1 MEASQEPT
9 ALANTAPS
17 RPQFGRVAL
26 PAIGYWQG
34 PRRMVTTVMTPVALV
49 DQAGERENW
58 DPLQGTGTNRKEDKK
73 HRKDIAEYLTDNDD
87 YVLGAILVYLDPKD
101 ADFVPDNPDSDE
113 SRNGVPVM
121 GTLYYRPG
129 AKFMI
134 GDGGHRT
141 GAYTDVVTAHRE
153 VDDEVFQRMMR
164 NGQPLIIVLDGDKT
178 NRARDF
184 VTLQNNAKP
193 LNQSVAQSMN
203 RSEALNK
210 VLIEQVIKG
219 DAVPVF
225 GGGGRVEFL
234 ADSPGKLSAKIASY
248 KVIRYTSG
256 TLLIG
261 TSHRSAKGWADAVA
275 LEMARGQ
282 RGECRPVDDLIEF
295 WKGYGNIPAV
305 KSALNIEGGIALLRA
320 DTWLTSGSLLYA
332 IAAAVRQV
340 RQQGVSI
347 TDAFTALNRFD
358 FTRASNSLHGTLVDP
373 PTQERQKD
381 GTVKDKAAAV
391 RTGREAWESAAD
403 MLANFIR
410 TPSSDSGVDDNQR
423 LGELN
428 AAMADVARN

>member
-1 MEASQEPT
+1 MEATYESP
-9 ALANTAPS
+9 APAPAPATRP

-58 DPLQGTGTNRKEDKK
+58 DPLHGTGTNRKEDKK
-73 HRKDIAEYLTDNDD
+73 HRKDIAEYLSSEED
-87 YVLGAILVYLDPKD
+87 YVIGAILAYLDPKD
-101 ADFVPDNPDSDE
+101 ADFVPDEPDGDDSK
-113 SRNGVPVM
+113 NGVPVV

-141 GAYTDVVTAHRE
+141 GAYTDVVSAHRE
-153 VDDEVFQRMMR
+153 VDDEVFRRMVR

-203 RSEALNK
+203 LGEALNK
-210 VLIEQVIKG
+210 ALIDEVIKG

-225 GGGGRVEFL
+225 GGGSRVEFL
-234 ADSPGKLSAKIASY
+234 ADSPGMLSARIASY
-248 KVIRYTSG
+248 KVIRYASG

-261 TSHRSAKGWADAVA
+261 TGHRSTRGWADAVA

-282 RGECRPVDDLIEF
+282 RRETSPVADLIEF
-295 WKGYGNIPAV
+295 WQGYGNLPAV
-305 KSALNIEGGIALLRA
+305 KAALDTDGGVALLRA
-320 DTWLTSGSLLYA
+320 DTWLTSANLLYA
-332 IAAAVRQV
+332 IAAATHQV
-340 RQQGVSI
+340 RTEGVSI
-347 TDAFTALNRFD
+347 TQAFTALSQFD
-358 FTRASNSLHGTLVDP
+358 FSRTGTSLYGTLVEPPDP
-373 PTQERQKD
+373 EKKD
-381 GTVKDKAAAV
+381 SKPAS

-403 MLANFIR
+403 VLADFIR
-410 TPSSDSGVDDNQR
+410 KQEANRT
-423 LGELN
+423 
-428 AAMADVARN
+428 